1 MASENPDV
9 VVVAPVVENGE
20 SSNGKEEQLE
30 SELSKKLVIGDSD
43 GVSFEVEEPVARQF
57 QIVAHMI
64 EDDCAGKTIPIANV
78 TGNILSKAI
87 QYCEKHVEEEGGEF
101 MKPHEKDMDMV
112 FQLILAANYLS
123 IKGFL
128 DLTCRT
134 AANYIKD
141 KKPEEVRKIFNIEN
155 DFTPEEEA
163 EILKEN
169 EWPFQ

>member
-1 MASENPDV
+1 MVLIS
-9 VVVAPVVENGE
+9 
-20 SSNGKEEQLE
+20 
-30 SELSKKLVIGDSD
+30 SD
-43 GVSFEVEEPVARQF
+43 GVSFEVEEAVARQF

-64 EDDCAGKTIPIANV
+64 EDDCVREAIPIANV

-87 QYCEKHVEEEGGEF
+87 EYCEKHVEEEGGALLDDEEEEAEKKLQIWDTEF
-101 MKPHEKDMDMV
+101 MKPYEEDMDMV
-112 FQLILAANYLS
+112 FQLILAANYLN

-141 KKPEEVRKIFNIEN
+141 KQPEEVRKIFNIEN

-169 EWPFQ
+169 EGWPLQ